1 MAALKPSCH
10 PDERWIRRIYRSATI
25 KCIPAAPRRILL
37 TLHGPWRYKEAS
49 PVTRNCIS
57 SLDIAVGYIADIL
70 LPLPLYSI
78 CSAQGSTDALRF
90 AIGGSGVWWAL
101 FSILSL
107 LLLPDA
113 RFEEAQNPG
122 VTEERDGLLTSEPTS
137 EAAPVVATEWS
148 VRREVVDEW
157 KRLGNVLR

>member
-1 MAALKPSCH
+1 MAAFKPTCH
-10 PDERWIRRIYRSATI
+10 PDKHWIRRIYRNATS
-25 KCIPAAPRRILL
+25 KCIPPAPRRILL
-37 TLHGPWRYKEAS
+37 TPFGPWRYREA
-49 PVTRNCIS
+49 PLRNCIS
-57 SLDIAVGYIADIL
+57 S
-70 LPLPLYSI
+70 I
-78 CSAQGSTDALRF
+78 CNAQGSTDALRF

-101 FSILSL
+101 FFIPAL

-122 VTEERDGLLTSEPTS
+122 VTEEREGLLTSEPTS

-148 VRREVVDEW
+148 VRREVVDAW